1 MKVPAWLD
9 GWRCG
14 KGHVYLYPHDECPRC
29 ALALVPTRLGSM
41 ARLRSCTTVRVNPSG
56 APFRLG
62 IAVTDEGASTL
73 CIVEGPVRGS
83 GRDRVVLVKTDER
96 FVARGRGW
104 RTTENNRAQVA
115 SGEDS
120 HKS

>member
-9 GWRCG
+9 GWRCPN
-14 KGHVYLYPHDECPRC
+14 GHLFLYPHEKCPRC
-29 ALALVPTRLGSM
+29 SLALTPTRLGAK
-41 ARLRSCTTVRVNPSG
+41 ARLRSATTVRVNPSG
-56 APFRLG
+56 APFQLG

-73 CIVEGPVRGS
+73 CIVEGTVRGN

-104 RTTENNRAQVA
+104 RTTGNNRAQDA
-115 SGEDS
+115 TPEDS
-120 HKS
+120 RKS